1 MMDISPTDVL
11 MVDLPRP
18 GPTLRFIRWTARF
31 RTRPRLAYPVAVIAF
46 VLALGAR
53 FLADPLLGNGF
64 PFLTFFPA
72 ILLSAFVCGRG
83 PGVLCAL
90 LSIGAAWYWFILP
103 RNSFALDGSSA
114 LAIAFFVLIS
124 VVDIVVI
131 DLLTQVTRQLEK
143 SQEQAQALLA
153 QRTTLF
159 QELQHRVANN
169 LTLVGS
175 VLAVQARQLRH
186 NPEATAALNEARRRF
201 DLFSRIHRRLHDPTA
216 ADQPLAD
223 RLREMCDDIL
233 KAAEAGQ
240 VRCEVHAADLVF
252 DIDRTT
258 VLSMIVLEVI
268 SNALKHA
275 FEPGE
280 VGHIVVN
287 LQPLDAR
294 QLELAITDDGRG
306 MPEGY
311 DSSRSERLGMKILSG
326 FASSL
331 RGTVEL
337 RPGPRGT
344 GTCVRVVFPA

>member
-1 MMDISPTDVL
+1 

-18 GPTLRFIRWTARF
+18 SLTLRFIRWTARF
-31 RTRPRLAYPVAVIAF
+31 HARPLLAYPVAIGAF
-46 VLALGAR
+46 VLALVAR
-53 FLADPLLGNGF
+53 FAVDPMLGNGF

-72 ILLSAFVCGRG
+72 ILLSTVVCGRW
-83 PGVLCAL
+83 PGALCGL
-90 LSIGAAWYWFILP
+90 LSILAAWYWFIVP
-103 RNSFALDGSSA
+103 RQSFALDGTSA
-114 LAIAFFVLIS
+114 LAIGFFLLIS

-131 DLLTQVTRQLEK
+131 DLLSQVTRQLEQ
-143 SQEQAQALLA
+143 SQERSQALLA

-175 VLAVQARQLRH
+175 VLAVQERQLRH
-186 NPEATAALNEARRRF
+186 NPEATAALREARRRF
-201 DLFSRIHRRLHDPTA
+201 NLFSHIHRRLHDPAA
-216 ADQPLAD
+216 ADQPLAE
-223 RLREMCDDIL
+223 RLREMCNDIL
-233 KAAEAGQ
+233 QAAEADQ
-240 VRCEVHAADLVF
+240 VQCQVQAADLVF

-275 FEPGE
+275 FEPGAA
-280 VGHIVVN
+280 GRIVVN
-287 LQPLDAR
+287 LQPLDAQ
-294 QLELAITDDGRG
+294 QLELAITDNGRG

-311 DSSRSERLGMKILSG
+311 DSHRSERLGMKILSG

-337 RPGPRGT
+337 RPGPQGT